1 MQLPK
6 VPSTSVS
13 LMDFVGG
20 KTVKTTQ

>member
-6 VPSTSVS
+6 VPNTSVS

-20 KTVKTTQ
+20 RTVKTTQ

>member
-20 KTVKTTQ
+20 RTVKTTQ